1 MDEVELTVI
10 VTMDRI
16 YDILSDLSDADTVK
30 LIKRLIPDLAENHID
45 DLEHF
50 IENL

>member
-1 MDEVELTVI
+1 MNEVELTVI

-16 YDILSDLSDADTVK
+16 YDILSDLSDADTVN

-45 DLEHF
+45 DLETF

>member
-16 YDILSDLSDADTVK
+16 YDILSDLNDADTVR
-30 LIKRLIPDLAENHID
+30 LIKRLIPDLSESCID
-45 DLEHF
+45 DLETF